1 MFDRIS
7 VTISDHSSRDLLN
20 TVDLAMVLSEGK
32 IVAKGTP
39 QELVKNTK
47 AIEAYFGEGFK
58 I

>member
-1 MFDRIS
+1 
-7 VTISDHSSRDLLN
+7 
-20 TVDLAMVLSEGK
+20 MVLSEGK

-58 I
+58 ILISCEKSSKNKNQLNHLKKNFCI